1 MASVTESVATAVEK
15 RKRALE
21 LRRAGWSFEDIAAEV
36 GYANKGSAHRAVKQG
51 IAAIT
56 RESATELIELEL
68 SRLDDLL
75 ASLYESARNGDL
87 FAVDRALKIADQRTK
102 FLGLYEHKTD
112 DTSAEVRAAL
122 TGFTAFEQ
130 TLNRLSL
137 DDSKMFATTNPDSP
151 ARWLKI
157 DFSTGCDAST
167 TGAGTTS

>member
-1 MASVTESVATAVEK
+1 MASDTESVATAAEK
-15 RKRALE
+15 RKKALE

-75 ASLYESARNGDL
+75 AGLYESARNGDL
-87 FAVDRALKIADQRTK
+87 FAVDRALKIADQRAK

-122 TGFTAFEQ
+122 TGFKEGLRGLFGA
-130 TLNRLSL
+130 
-137 DDSKMFATTNPDSP
+137 DDTYGQVTDGDPSP
-151 ARWLKI
+151 EDVPGDGEPRP
-157 DFSTGCDAST
+157 
-167 TGAGTTS
+167 

>member
-1 MASVTESVATAVEK
+1 MDRIPFVPLYLNLLFWLLRLWLREK
-15 RKRALE
+15 ALD

-75 ASLYESARNGDL
+75 AGLYEQARNGDL
-87 FAVDRALKIADQRTK
+87 FAVDRALKIMDQRAK
-102 FLGLYEHKTD
+102 FLGLYDHKTD

-122 TGFTAFEQ
+122 VGFKAALES
-130 TLNRLSL
+130 RYGA
-137 DDSKMFATTNPDSP
+137 DDTYGQVTDGDPSP
-151 ARWLKI
+151 EDVPGDGEPRP
-157 DFSTGCDAST
+157 
-167 TGAGTTS
+167 

>member
-1 MASVTESVATAVEK
+1 MASDTESVATAAEK
-15 RKRALE
+15 RKKALD

-75 ASLYESARNGDL
+75 AGLYEHARNGDL
-87 FAVDRALKIADQRTK
+87 FAVDRALKIMDQRAK
-102 FLGLYEHKTD
+102 FLGLYDHKTD

-122 TGFTAFEQ
+122 VGFKAALES
-130 TLNRLSL
+130 RYGA
-137 DDSKMFATTNPDSP
+137 DDTYGQVTDGDPSP
-151 ARWLKI
+151 EDVPGDGEPRP
-157 DFSTGCDAST
+157 
-167 TGAGTTS
+167 

>member
-1 MASVTESVATAVEK
+1 MASDTESVATAAEK
-15 RKRALE
+15 RKKALD

-75 ASLYESARNGDL
+75 AGLYEQARNGDL
-87 FAVDRALKIADQRTK
+87 FAVDRALKIMDQRAK
-102 FLGLYEHKTD
+102 FLGLYDHKTD

-122 TGFTAFEQ
+122 VGFKAALES
-130 TLNRLSL
+130 RYGA
-137 DDSKMFATTNPDSP
+137 DDTYGQVTDGDPSP
-151 ARWLKI
+151 EDVPGDGEPWP
-157 DFSTGCDAST
+157 
-167 TGAGTTS
+167 